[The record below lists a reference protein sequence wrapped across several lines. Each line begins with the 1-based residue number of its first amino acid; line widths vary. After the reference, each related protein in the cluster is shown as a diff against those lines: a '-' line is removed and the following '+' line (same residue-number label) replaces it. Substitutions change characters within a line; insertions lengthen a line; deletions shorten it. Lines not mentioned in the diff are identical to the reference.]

1 MTRSRLLTF
10 AALLSFALTASVL
23 GAAQNKNKD
32 DLTTQHGSRPPAV
45 HQGLNPDV
53 YKPEGTIIKPAS
65 GTAAKGYA
73 HTNYEIFVPKGQATP
88 SIQQLQV
95 LPNAHETPASLG
107 CVYKVGPNYPGCNPH
122 TGGLNHPTGGW
133 GAIVLVDAYDN
144 PNAAADLAYFSHAFG
159 LPAASFHKVYANQA
173 FGTFSAGEG
182 GTLTASCLHAPPF
195 DSGWALEEDLD
206 IEWAHAMAPSAQ
218 IVLVEACS
226 SSIEDLLYAEVV
238 ANIEAQVYGG
248 GDISNS
254 WGGAEDPAQLGDESG
269 LPASGWDNVFYR
281 AYICNIAG
289 QCTFPTGITTFASA
303 GDSGWGAGFPSSV
316 PWVVSAGGTTVQ
328 RDHTGNFLGE
338 SCWGDGVPAPGG
350 FGSGGGPSAVEIW
363 QDTDIVDG
371 PGPWTNFQYGLFGD
385 FVPRDTPDIAF
396 DADPGSGVYVYS
408 ISDGGWFVVGG
419 TSVASPALAGIVN
432 NANNRLGN
440 AALTFPGY
448 YTSEEDNYVYSYVDA
463 FMAYPTNWY
472 QVTSGDNGCGVS
484 GGICPSPSL
493 FYNECTGLGT
503 PRGKI
508 GK

>member
-1 MTRSRLLTF
+1 
-10 AALLSFALTASVL
+10 LSFALTASVL
-23 GAAQNKNKD
+23 GAAQNKNKA
-32 DLTTQHGSRPPAV
+32 DLATHPGSRPTAV

-107 CVYKVGPNYPGCNPH
+107 CVYNVGPNYPGCNPH

-133 GAIVLVDAYDN
+133 GAIVLVDAYSN
-144 PNAAADLAYFSHAFG
+144 PNVTADLEFFSQSFG
-159 LPAASFHKVYANQA
+159 LPAARFHKVYANQS
-173 FGTFSAGEG
+173 FGTFTAGDG
-182 GTLTASCLHAPPF
+182 GTLTASCLHTPPVNA
-195 DSGWALEEDLD
+195 DWGLEEDLD

-226 SSIEDLLYAEVV
+226 NSIEDLLYAEVV
-238 ANIEAQVYGG
+238 ANIEAQKYGG

-269 LPASGWDNVFYR
+269 LPNSGWDNVFYR
-281 AYICNIAG
+281 AYICNIVS
-289 QCTFPTGITTFASA
+289 QCTFPTGITYFASA
-303 GDSGWGAGFPSSV
+303 GDSGWGAQFPSSV

-338 SCWGDGVPAPGG
+338 SCWGNG
-350 FGSGGGPSAVEIW
+350 FDEVGSGGGPSAVEIW
-363 QDTDIVDG
+363 TDTDIVDG

-385 FVPRDTPDIAF
+385 FVPRDTPDFAF
-396 DADPGSGVYVYS
+396 DADPGSGVYVYDS
-408 ISDGGWFVVGG
+408 YSGGWFIVGG
-419 TSVASPALAGIVN
+419 TSVSSPALAGIVN
-432 NANNRLGN
+432 NANNRFGN
-440 AALTFPGY
+440 AALTLPGF
-448 YTSEEDNYVYSYVDA
+448 YTSEEDNYVYTQIDSWL
-463 FMAYPTNWY
+463 YPTNWY
-472 QVTSGDNGCGVS
+472 QVTSGDNGACEL
-484 GGICPSPSL
+484 GICPDPGYI
-493 FYNECTGLGT
+493 YNECTGIGT
-503 PRGKI
+503 PRGKL